1 MVNEKSNGKRSIN
14 TPVSV
19 KKPTPQ
25 GNGSKKNSSVVKPNF
40 FKTIMFQILAV
51 NVVLIIIF
59 VVVMLRVMNIF
70 VSTNTSAKTYLQNVA
85 SIASAENEFREA
97 QFIIANHVLNMS
109 VSNFGGGGM
118 GPGEQGGGEHT
129 DTTTADTTNTDAT
142 NADATDAVAVDAA
155 ATDAVATD
163 ATNADATA
171 ADAAVTDATAA
182 DTEETD
188 TETTDTTESEDEEE
202 EDSLSAEERIAE
214 IETYGEVMTTAVE
227 GLLDSGIAGTSS
239 DIKTALT
246 EMQSLIPT
254 YVEMAVNMITYF
266 EDNDMEEAMEILRGD
281 FADYNDAFTADLLV
295 CEGVIGTMISSSIS
309 DMETNQQSGSNLVM
323 LGMIVFIIVVIIGF
337 ILNYLLIVVKIRK
350 MSDEVNSIIKNIE
363 NGKGDLT
370 QRIKTPTGSE
380 LIYFKNGVNK
390 FMDLLQSTI
399 GKIKSGTKI
408 LGDSTKAISG
418 QVSLASDNVT
428 NTNAALEELSASMD
442 NVASTASQI
451 TSQLDGVHEAVDSIN
466 NEVIN
471 GNETTAAIKTEAG
484 EIKRD
489 ALEKKRSTG
498 AKMEELNEILTKSVK
513 DSEKVSQINE
523 LTKVILNIASQTNL
537 LALNA
542 SIEAARAG
550 EAGRGFAV
558 VAEQI
563 STLADNSRQTA
574 ANIQQ
579 ISNEVTETVK
589 ELSDNSMQVIDFIN
603 TTVVQDYDLF
613 VETGEK
619 YENTANVVNDMLAVF
634 EEKASNLDDIMKI
647 VADSISNIV
656 EAVDQSSIAISQSAD
671 NSGEI
676 VSEVHEIN
684 ETVNKNQEVADSLA
698 EGTSMFVKI

>member
-1 MVNEKSNGKRSIN
+1 MAIEKSNEKRSTN
-14 TPVSV
+14 TPVSA
-19 KKPTPQ
+19 KKPTPH
-25 GNGSKKNSSVVKPNF
+25 GDGSKKNSSVVKPNF
-40 FKTIMFQILAV
+40 FKTIMFQILAI
-51 NVVLIIIF
+51 NVALIIIF
-59 VVVMLRVMNIF
+59 VVVMLKVMNIF
-70 VSTNTSAKTYLQNVA
+70 VSTNNSSMSYLQNIA
-85 SIASAENEFREA
+85 SIASAENEFRES

-118 GPGEQGGGEHT
+118 GPDEQRGRESIDTTTT
-129 DTTTADTTNTDAT
+129 DTTSADTTDMDAT
-142 NADATDAVAVDAA
+142 NADATDAAAVD
-155 ATDAVATD
+155 VSSM
-163 ATNADATA
+163 DATA
-171 ADAAVTDATAA
+171 TEEAAA
-182 DTEETD
+182 DTAESD
-188 TETTDTTESEDEEE
+188 TETTDTAESEDTTESEDE

-214 IETYGEVMTTAVE
+214 IETYGETMTIAVE
-227 GLLDSGIAGTSS
+227 GLLDSSIANASS

-254 YVEMAVNMITYF
+254 YVEMAVSMITYF
-266 EDNDMEEAMEILRGD
+266 EDNDMEEAMVILRGD
-281 FADYNDAFTADLLV
+281 FADYNDIFTADLLI
-295 CEGVIGTMISSSIS
+295 CEGVIGNMISASIS
-309 DMETNQQSGSNLVM
+309 DMDTNQQSGRNLVM
-323 LGMIVFIIVVIIGF
+323 MGMIVFIIVAIIGF
-337 ILNYLLIVVKIRK
+337 ILNYLLVVVKIRK

-363 NGKGDLT
+363 SGKGDLT

-466 NEVIN
+466 SEVVS
-471 GNETTAAIKTEAG
+471 GNETTAAIKTEAD

-603 TTVVQDYDLF
+603 TTVVKDYDLF

-634 EEKASNLDDIMKI
+634 EEKASNLDNIMRM

-698 EGTSMFVKI
+698 EGTAMFVKI